1 MQRIVIKNFGAVKE
15 ADIEL
20 KKITVLIGE
29 QASGKSTIAKLVY
42 FFKTLKNDFFR
53 EVYSNNLE
61 KEEETINFNL
71 FCQEKFYN
79 LFGSTINL
87 TKFEIC
93 CFFTNEKY
101 ILINLKKFKRLNI
114 FFSEEMKISELV
126 EYSTNTIK
134 QLRNNK
140 NIETKSFKEKILIE
154 QKIKYSINQLS
165 NLLDKTFESNQNDF
179 LYVIAGR
186 SATVSYSDL
195 FEKYLFAD
203 LQNKLLENNKLSL
216 TKKRH
221 NVDEA
226 LMLKFMERISTIKSV
241 LANYNNFENL
251 IKYYSKDKMDLTVI
265 LDKISKIIKGKY
277 VLDEQGERIIYN
289 NDKKRFNYISL
300 SNASSG
306 QQEVIRILQDILISV
321 ITESIVFRI
330 LEEPEAHL
338 FPSAQKEL
346 IELLSFLINQNEDN
360 QIIITTHSP
369 YILTVFNNLIF
380 SKRITDKNPD
390 ANNEVNEIIGNQFWI
405 DSDDFSAYN
414 LGKTDDNERHAQS
427 IINEKTGLIQQN
439 YLDEVSEKLGND
451 FQKLYSIHQKSFSRK

>member
-42 FFKTLKNDFFR
+42 FFKTLKENFLREIYDKAVVVDDGFVDFVR
-53 EVYSNNLE
+53 IC
-61 KEEETINFNL
+61 EEE
-71 FCQEKFYN
+71 FYS
-79 LFGSTINL
+79 LFGTPINL
-87 TKFEIC
+87 TNFEIC
-93 CFFTNEKY
+93 YFFTDEKY
-101 ILINLKKFKRLNI
+101 IILNFKDFKRLNV
-114 FFSEEMKISELV
+114 FFSNEMKMNEIT
-126 EYSTNTIK
+126 EYSN
-134 QLRNNK
+134 
-140 NIETKSFKEKILIE
+140 ELIE
-154 QKIKYSINQLS
+154 QQQVADKTKIKSHQQKTLNYQKTEASIRYLS
-165 NLLDKTFESNQNDF
+165 KLLNEVFENKQQDF

-186 SATVSYSDL
+186 NATVSYSEL
-195 FEKYLFAD
+195 FEKYLFAEV
-203 LQNKLLENNKLSL
+203 QNKVLENTKLPFL
-216 TKKRH
+216 KKRY
-221 NVDEA
+221 NIDEV
-226 LMLKFMERISTIKSV
+226 LMLEFIERITELKDFFEE
-241 LANYNNFENL
+241 YRNFDNL
-251 IKYYSKDKMDLTVI
+251 INYFPKMESQLKLI
-265 LDKISKIIKGKY
+265 LNKIDKIIKGKY
-277 VLDEQGERIIYN
+277 SISENGEKIIYN
-289 NDKKRFNYISL
+289 DKENDYVLL

-306 QQEVIRILQDILISV
+306 QQEVIRILQDTLISV

-346 IELLSFLINQNEDN
+346 IELLSFLVNQNEDN
-360 QIIITTHSP
+360 QILITTHSP
-369 YILTVFNNLIF
+369 YVLTVFNNLIF

-390 ANNEVNEIIGNQFWI
+390 AINDVNEVIQKEFWI

-427 IINEKTGLIQQN
+427 IINEKTGLIEQN